1 LKCISILKMLLDESL
16 WTVQSTIR
24 LVLPNMVIQKIDI
37 TNDEKNELY
46 LKISVKCIIIK
57 KIKKQL
63 KLLIIINK
71 KN

>member
-57 KIKKQL
+57 KIKKQ
-63 KLLIIINK
+63 
-71 KN
+71 KNN